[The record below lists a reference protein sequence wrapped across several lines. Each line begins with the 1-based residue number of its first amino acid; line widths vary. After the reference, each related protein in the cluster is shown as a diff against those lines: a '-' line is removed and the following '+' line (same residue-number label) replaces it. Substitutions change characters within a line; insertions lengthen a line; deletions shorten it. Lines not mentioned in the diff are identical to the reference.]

1 MTSVAGTGAGAE
13 RPPFDC
19 DVVVVGGGPA
29 GTAAAAWLTRAG
41 CRVVLFEREQFPRF
55 HIGESL
61 LASVN
66 DVMAA
71 IGAERL
77 VRQAGFPQKWGATFM
92 TADGGNERYADF
104 SVAPGVRAPQTWQVP
119 RAAFDDLLLRHAASC
134 GADVRERHRVL
145 DAEFDAD
152 GVTVWVQGSGSA
164 EGARAVRA
172 RALIDASGR
181 GSLLSRKFSLRID
194 EPRLANFAVFS
205 HYSGVPRQQG
215 RRAGDIRIVARHDLG
230 WFWLIPISGELV
242 SVGVVLPRAAAR
254 ELQALDP
261 GPLLDQ
267 VIAETPAVARLLATA
282 RREWPVRVEKDF
294 SFGSRAYAG
303 DRWVLA
309 GDAGSFLDPVFSTG
323 VAIALESGLEAGQ
336 AVAEGLKTGDLS
348 VRRFRRFAR
357 RQRQRYLSFRR
368 FVLGFY
374 TPEFRDLFFNDE
386 PPQRMFRSL
395 VTVFAGYWRPSLAT
409 RIWVR
414 LFFLLVRLQRW
425 VRFAPRLAAS
435 PAGIR
440 QERSVA
446 GQ

>member
-1 MTSVAGTGAGAE
+1 MNPGNQE
-13 RPPFDC
+13 RSFDC
-19 DVVVVGGGPA
+19 DVVVAGGGPA
-29 GTAAAAWLTRAG
+29 GAAAAAWLTREG
-41 CRVVLFEREQFPRF
+41 RRVILFERDQFPRF

-66 DVMAA
+66 DVLAA
-71 IGAERL
+71 IGAEDV

-92 TADGGNERYADF
+92 TADGGNQRYADF
-104 SVAPGVRAPQTWQVP
+104 SVAPGVRSPQTWQVP
-119 RAAFDDLLLRHAASC
+119 RAMFDELLLRHAASC

-145 DAEFDAD
+145 DVELDAD
-152 GVTVWVQGSGSA
+152 GVTVAVQRSEGA
-164 EGARAVRA
+164 EGARTVRA

-194 EPRLANFAVFS
+194 EPRLANLAVFS
-205 HYSGVPRQQG
+205 HYSGVPRQHG
-215 RRAGDIRIVARHDLG
+215 RRSGDIRIIARNDLG

-254 ELQALDP
+254 ELQTLEP
-261 GPLLDQ
+261 GPLLDRM
-267 VIAETPAVARLLATA
+267 IADTPAVARLLGKA

-323 VAIALESGLEAGQ
+323 VAIALESGLEAAQ

-348 VRRFRRFAR
+348 VRRFRPFAR
-357 RQRQRYLSFRR
+357 RQRRRYLSFRR

-374 TPEFRDLFFNDE
+374 TPEFRDLFFNEE

-409 RIWVR
+409 RTWVR

-425 VRFAPRLAAS
+425 VPLAPRLTSS

-440 QERSVA
+440 QERSVRETVS
-446 GQ
+446 